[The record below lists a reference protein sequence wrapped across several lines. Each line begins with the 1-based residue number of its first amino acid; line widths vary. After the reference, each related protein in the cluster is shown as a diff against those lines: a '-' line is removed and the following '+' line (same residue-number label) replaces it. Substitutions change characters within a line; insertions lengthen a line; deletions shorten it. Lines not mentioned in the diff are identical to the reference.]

1 MEEEIVST
9 PVQNPTLMEL
19 AINDSKNQQD
29 QNSNNRDRDYPIR
42 SHPVRRERSKVSN
55 LRSKGVNLQGKSL
68 PTGHAPKRLDARV
81 YISFALLQSRS
92 CMLDGLPLLVEVG

>member
-19 AINDSKNQQD
+19 AINDSKNQKD

-42 SHPVRRERSKVSN
+42 SHPVRREKFEISKFEI
-55 LRSKGVNLQGKSL
+55 RRRGFQGESL
-68 PTGHAPKRLDARV
+68 PTGHAP
-81 YISFALLQSRS
+81 
-92 CMLDGLPLLVEVG
+92 